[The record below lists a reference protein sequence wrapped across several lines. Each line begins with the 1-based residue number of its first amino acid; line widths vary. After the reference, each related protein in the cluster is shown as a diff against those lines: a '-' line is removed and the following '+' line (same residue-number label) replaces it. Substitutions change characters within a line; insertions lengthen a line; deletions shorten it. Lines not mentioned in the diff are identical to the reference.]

1 MSLVIVGSV
10 AFDTIETPSVRKE
23 KIIGGSCTFCALAA
37 SYFTRP
43 GIVAVVGEDFPPETI
58 AFLKKRRI
66 DLRGLK
72 IVPGGKTFHWQGR
85 YGEDPNHRTTV
96 RTDLNVFQDFRPEIP
111 EAYRAADI
119 LLLANIDPDLQEIV
133 FEQVRKPKLTA
144 MDTIGL
150 WIETKSEALLHVLK
164 KVDIFFANDEEIRMI
179 TGERN
184 LIKAAQRIL
193 TLGPTVLVL
202 KKGEHGVLV
211 FGKGLQFG
219 VVAFPTETVVDPTGA
234 GDTFAG
240 GFLGYLD
247 KVGRITPAEIRR
259 AAVYG
264 SVMAS
269 FAIEDFGIGRY
280 KTLTGRDVRSRFAAF
295 KRLAAF

>member
-1 MSLVIVGSV
+1 
-10 AFDTIETPSVRKE
+10 
-23 KIIGGSCTFCALAA
+23 
-37 SYFTRP
+37 
-43 GIVAVVGEDFPPETI
+43 VAVVGEDFPPETI

-85 YGEDPNHRTTV
+85 YGEDPNQRTTL

-111 EAYRAADI
+111 EAYRSADI

-144 MDTIGL
+144 MDTILL
-150 WIETKSEALLHVLK
+150 WIETKREALLRVLK
-164 KVDIFFANDEEIRMI
+164 KVDVFFANDEEIRTI

-184 LIKAAQRIL
+184 LIKAARGIL
-193 TLGPTVLVL
+193 KMGPSVLVL

-211 FGKGLQFG
+211 FGKGLEFG

-240 GFLGYLD
+240 GFLGHLD
-247 KVGRITPAEIRR
+247 KVGRITPSEIRR

-280 KTLTGRDVRSRFAAF
+280 LTLTGRDVRSRFAAF